1 MMWKPRVVKDRE
13 RGGWRV
19 VGGKRWGT
27 WREAYESARRAAGR
41 MAGREV
47 PC

>member
-1 MMWKPRVVKDRE
+1 MWKPKVRQDRVSGR
-13 RGGWRV
+13 WYL
-19 VGGKRWGT
+19 VGTPGRFAT

-41 MAGREV
+41 FAGREV